1 MTDPRLPCPPFPRAL
16 FWESGVLR
24 LLDQRRP
31 PAEEA
36 WVECRS
42 LDEVIAAIRTL
53 VVRGAPLIGV
63 AAAYGAVLEERRLR
77 ARPPEERRRLLDE
90 GLGRLAA
97 ARPTA
102 VNLAAAVGRVRRVL
116 ESDPRDA
123 GAGLLAAAEE
133 LARHEEKASWAMARE
148 GAGCLGP
155 DARVL
160 THCNTGSLATLGPGT
175 ALGVVRCAWGAG
187 RLASVGCTETRP
199 WGQGLRL
206 TTYELLYSGIPACLY
221 TESAAGA
228 RLLDGG
234 FDWLVVGA
242 DRVGPRGDVLNKI
255 GTHML
260 ARLARLGGARV
271 MVVAPTTTVD
281 PAWDGRPEGRIEER
295 SGREVWRGMGTGEPP
310 AGLLI
315 ANPVFDRTPA
325 EAVDLVVTERGAA
338 RPGAAD
344 FARVLGL

>member
-1 MTDPRLPCPPFPRAL
+1 
-16 FWESGVLR
+16 VL
-24 LLDQRRP
+24 
-31 PAEEA
+31 
-36 WVECRS
+36 
-42 LDEVIAAIRTL
+42 AAVRDL

-63 AAAYGAVLEERRLR
+63 AAAYGAVLEAARLR
-77 ARPPEERRRLLDE
+77 DRSPDERRRLLDE
-90 GLGRLAA
+90 ALGRLAA

-102 VNLAAAVGRVRRVL
+102 VNLAAAVARMRRVMIG
-116 ESDPRDA
+116 ESPDMESV
-123 GAGLLAAAEE
+123 LLAEAEA
-133 LARHEEKASWAMARE
+133 LARYEEESSWAMARE
-148 GAGCLGP
+148 GAERLGP
-155 DARVL
+155 GTRVL

-187 RLASVGCTETRP
+187 RLAAVGCTETRP

-228 RLLDGG
+228 SLLDGG

-242 DRVGPRGDVLNKI
+242 DRIGPRGDVLNKI

-271 MVVAPTTTVD
+271 MVVAPTSTVD
-281 PAWDGRPEGRIEER
+281 PSWNGHPEGRIEER
-295 SGREVWRGMGTGEPP
+295 SGLEVWRAAGGGDPP
-310 AGLLI
+310 PGLRI

-338 RPGAAD
+338 RPGDAD

>member
-1 MTDPRLPCPPFPRAL
+1 VTEFRPPCPPFPQAL
-16 FWESGVLR
+16 VWEPGVLR
-24 LLDQRRP
+24 LLDQRRLP
-31 PAEEA
+31 TESV

-42 LDEVIAAIRTL
+42 VDDVIAAIREL
-53 VVRGAPLIGV
+53 VVRGAPLLGV
-63 AAAYGAVLEERRLR
+63 AAAYGVVLEEARLR
-77 ARPPEERRRLLDE
+77 PRPQAERRRALDE
-90 GLGRLAA
+90 ALARLAT

-102 VNLAAAVGRVRRVL
+102 VNLAAAVARMRRVL
-116 ESDPRDA
+116 DDEPREPA
-123 GAGLLAAAEE
+123 GALLAAAEA
-133 LARHEEKASWAMARE
+133 LARYEETASWAMARE
-148 GAGCLGP
+148 GASRLDPG
-155 DARVL
+155 ARVL

-175 ALGVVRCAWGAG
+175 ALGVVRCAWAAG
-187 RLASVGCTETRP
+187 RLAAVGCTETRP

-206 TTYELLYSGIPACLY
+206 TTYELLYSGIPTTLH

-242 DRVGPRGDVLNKI
+242 DRIGPRGDVLNKI
-255 GTHML
+255 GTRML
-260 ARLARLGGARV
+260 ACLARRGGACV

-295 SGREVWRGMGTGEPP
+295 SGLEVWRALGVGEPP
-310 AGLLI
+310 SGLRI

-325 EAVDLVVTERGAA
+325 EDVDLVVTERGAA
-338 RPGAAD
+338 RPGDPD